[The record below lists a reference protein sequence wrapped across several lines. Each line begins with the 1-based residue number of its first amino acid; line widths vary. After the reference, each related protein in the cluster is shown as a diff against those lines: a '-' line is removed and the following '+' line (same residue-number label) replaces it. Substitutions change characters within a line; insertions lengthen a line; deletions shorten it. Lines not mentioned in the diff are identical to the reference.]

1 MSKSY
6 NTQDTKLFPNTKVF
20 TGVVLQHRGKILLL
34 PFPSYHNKKKYA
46 KYEIMILYFVIFE
59 RFYRF
64 SIKMISLV
72 IDTREKQLYFK
83 YFTVT
88 ESKAFDS
95 QFNQIIQIYK

>member
-1 MSKSY
+1 MSNSY

-20 TGVVLQHRGKILLL
+20 TSVVLQHRGKILLL

-88 ESKAFDS
+88 ESKAFHS

>member
-1 MSKSY
+1 MSNSY
-6 NTQDTKLFPNTKVF
+6 NTKDTELFPNTKVF
-20 TGVVLQHRGKILLL
+20 TGVVLQHRRKILLL

-64 SIKMISLV
+64 SIKMISLA

-83 YFTVT
+83 YFMVT

-95 QFNQIIQIYK
+95 QFSQIIQIYK